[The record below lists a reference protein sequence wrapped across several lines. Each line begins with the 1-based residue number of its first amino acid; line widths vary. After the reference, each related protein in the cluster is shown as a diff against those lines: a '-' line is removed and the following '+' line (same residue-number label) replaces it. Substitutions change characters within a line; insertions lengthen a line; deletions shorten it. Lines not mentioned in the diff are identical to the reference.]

1 MHSTKG
7 PASYL
12 ECRFDRVMKLRVL
25 HRMLQH
31 RLAYTHT
38 TPERVRLVRRM
49 DRAGRHL
56 QMLGGLL

>member
-49 DRAGRHL
+49 DRDRKSVV
-56 QMLGGLL
+56 